1 MKIAFIAPFGL
12 GQKTT
17 VWART
22 LPLAKELVKLGHEVK
37 ILIPPWDTPADSDKC
52 WNDGGVE
59 LINVS
64 LSGGLPFTIFRL
76 LHEVWKF
83 QPQIVHIVKPRAH
96 AGIVQWLLWY
106 FGFWILKPEAKN
118 TKASI
123 HLDLDD
129 WEQAWAEINH
139 YPWLVAKFLAWQ
151 EEWGI
156 RHSNGITTASRWL
169 ETKANAYAPG
179 MAVLYLPNGVVG
191 MDGEMGRWGDE
202 GKGRKGGAQ
211 LAIRNSQSAILYL
224 TRYVEVEVEWLA
236 RLSASLHAISPTAR
250 LIIAG
255 EPLQAGRDQL
265 FRAALTAP
273 VESSDKSSVSFL
285 GKVTP
290 AQIEELYASVDC
302 AIFPSQVSI
311 LQQAKCSVRLAT
323 TLLHGVPVIA
333 SAVGEQANYGAA
345 GAARLVAADA
355 TPEEFAQA
363 VIEVLRDPEAQQHM
377 IEQARTQLGKR
388 YQWQQLG
395 QRLDSWYRGLPNSQ
409 Q

>member
-1 MKIAFIAPFGL
+1 MIDNL
-12 GQKTT
+12 
-17 VWART
+17 
-22 LPLAKELVKLGHEVK
+22 
-37 ILIPPWDTPADSDKC
+37 
-52 WNDGGVE
+52 
-59 LINVS
+59 
-64 LSGGLPFTIFRL
+64 
-76 LHEVWKF
+76 
-83 QPQIVHIVKPRAH
+83 
-96 AGIVQWLLWY
+96 
-106 FGFWILKPEAKN
+106 
-118 TKASI
+118 
-123 HLDLDD
+123 
-129 WEQAWAEINH
+129 
-139 YPWLVAKFLAWQ
+139 
-151 EEWGI
+151 
-156 RHSNGITTASRWL
+156 
-169 ETKANAYAPG
+169 
-179 MAVLYLPNGVVG
+179 
-191 MDGEMGRWGDE
+191 
-202 GKGRKGGAQ
+202 Q
-211 LAIRNSQSAILYL
+211 LATRNSQFAILYL

-236 RLSASLHAISPTAR
+236 RFSASLHAIFPTAR

-273 VESSDKSSVSFL
+273 VESSEKSSVSFL

-363 VIEVLRDPEAQQHM
+363 VIEVLHDPEAQQRM
-377 IEQARTQLGKR
+377 IEQARTQLGKH

-395 QRLDSWYRGLPNSQ
+395 QRLDGWYRSLPNSQ